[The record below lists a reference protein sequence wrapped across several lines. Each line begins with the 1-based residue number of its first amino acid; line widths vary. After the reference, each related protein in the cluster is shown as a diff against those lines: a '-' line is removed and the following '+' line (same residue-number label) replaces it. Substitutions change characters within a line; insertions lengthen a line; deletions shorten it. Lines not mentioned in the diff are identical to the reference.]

1 MDDIVKAKN
10 SSNAKKLEKEF
21 PRGVAIYKSVCQTC
35 HGSDG
40 NGVTALAPPLNN
52 SEWVVGDKNRLA
64 SIVLYGLTGPVS
76 VSGKLYKAP
85 EINGDMPGIGQ
96 NKEFSDEDIAEVL
109 SFIRSS
115 WNNKAGK
122 VLAEE
127 VNNARNKNK
136 GRQNPFSSEE
146 LK

>member
-1 MDDIVKAKN
+1 M
-10 SSNAKKLEKEF
+10 
-21 PRGVAIYKSVCQTC
+21 
-35 HGSDG
+35 
-40 NGVTALAPPLNN
+40 
-52 SEWVVGDKNRLA
+52 
-64 SIVLYGLTGPVS
+64 S